1 MLLVVLYSLLLITG
15 ILVSQLT
22 DLAPIRSPLSIATFL
37 CLSYIMIEVGLEF
50 VLNKNKLKE
59 YFKDFA
65 IATTAAVLPWIFSAI
80 YFVVV
85 FHLNWEKAA
94 LIGLSS
100 APTSAGVL
108 FAMLAAAGLG
118 TTWLF
123 QKARVLAI
131 ADDIATILLI
141 IPLQIILV
149 GLKIELMF
157 VIIILIFLLMA
168 AYRWLHVLH
177 SPIGKLWLFAYS
189 LAVTTVVLAVE
200 YSFHIHLGVLLPS
213 FALGCILFNPHS
225 PLKEKGHE
233 HTHLEPF
240 AGGPLLFDRLIKATF
255 MFLVGC
261 SLPKVEI
268 GNLTVQ
274 SIFLHMVALTFL
286 WNLGKCF
293 PMLCYRQ
300 EASLKSRIAL
310 GVAMFPRGEVGGGV
324 LLMALSY
331 GFGGIEA
338 SLAVLCL
345 ALNLLLTGVF
355 IGFVL
360 KLLKNPDSPQR
371 ILS

>member
-1 MLLVVLYSLLLITG
+1 MG
-15 ILVSQLT
+15 ILASQLIN
-22 DLAPIRSPLSIATFL
+22 LGPIRLPLSTATFI

-50 VLNKNKLKE
+50 ILDKKKLRE
-59 YFKDFA
+59 YLKDFA

-80 YFVVV
+80 YFIKI

-131 ADDIATILLI
+131 ADDIATILLM
-141 IPLQIILV
+141 IPLQVILV
-149 GLKIELMF
+149 GLQFELF
-157 VIIILIFLLMA
+157 SVIIIFILLLMA

-177 SPIGKLWLFAYS
+177 CHVGKSWLFLYGIVIVAMTS
-189 LAVTTVVLAVE
+189 IVE
-200 YSFHIHLGVLLPS
+200 HNFHIHLGVLLPS
-213 FALGCILFNPHS
+213 FTLGCILYNPHS
-225 PLKEKGHE
+225 PLNEKKAHE
-233 HTHLEPF
+233 HTHLEPI
-240 AGGPLLFDRLIKATF
+240 AGGMLLFDRLVKATF

-261 SLPKVEI
+261 SLPKVGI
-268 GNLTVQ
+268 TGLSPVSILVHVVTLT
-274 SIFLHMVALTFL
+274 IL

-293 PMLCYRQ
+293 PMFCYRT
-300 EASLKSRIAL
+300 EASLKDRLAL
-310 GVAMFPRGEVGGGV
+310 SIAMFPRGEVGGGV
-324 LLMALSY
+324 LLIAIAY

-338 SLAVLCL
+338 SLAILCL

-355 IGFVL
+355 ISFVL
-360 KLLKNPDSPQR
+360 KLQKNTPVTS
-371 ILS
+371 